1 MESQADHGV
10 LAQHDGLM
18 DASNDLFAFGEVD
31 SYDGADGSAASGN
44 WTDVIEVAFDEGAAG
59 GDSGAWTE
67 AIEGQQIVDGHGAG
81 QGGGADH
88 AGDMG
93 HAPMHGQDNF
103 DKLDW

>member
-1 MESQADHGV
+1 
-10 LAQHDGLM
+10 M